1 MENEKSVYDIRLEE
15 KDKIIDFQQKLINKL
30 IRTLIIIIGMI
41 CIVFSLFI
49 YGYFFSD
56 YMNFSDNSII
66 GNNNT
71 NASSNALQE
80 DSKVD
85 IEQSNDEEN

>member
-1 MENEKSVYDIRLEE
+1 MNNEKSVYERILED
-15 KDKIIDFQQKLINKL
+15 KDKIINFQQDIINKL

-56 YMNFSDNSII
+56 YMNFSDNSIT

-71 NASSNALQE
+71 NASNNTLQE
-80 DSKVD
+80 ESELD
-85 IEQSNDEEN
+85 INSSNEDK

>member
-1 MENEKSVYDIRLEE
+1 METEKSVYELRLED
-15 KDKIIDFQQKLINKL
+15 KDKIIDFQQNIINKL

-56 YMNFSDNSII
+56 YMNFSDNSIT

-71 NASSNALQE
+71 NASNNTLQE
-80 DSKVD
+80 ESELD
-85 IEQSNDEEN
+85 INSSNEDK

>member
-1 MENEKSVYDIRLEE
+1 MENEKSVYEIMLDD
-15 KDKIIDFQQKLINKL
+15 KDKIINFQQDLINKL

-56 YMNFSDNSII
+56 YMNFSDNSIT

-71 NASSNALQE
+71 NASNNTLQE
-80 DSKVD
+80 ESELD
-85 IEQSNDEEN
+85 INSSNEDK